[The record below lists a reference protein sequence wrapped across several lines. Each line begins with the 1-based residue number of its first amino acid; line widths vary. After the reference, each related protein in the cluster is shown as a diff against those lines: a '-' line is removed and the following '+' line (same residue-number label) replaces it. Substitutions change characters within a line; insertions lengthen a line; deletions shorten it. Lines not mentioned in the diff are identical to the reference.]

1 MDRVV
6 GRTQERGAVPS
17 RVLIVGG
24 LSGLIAGIAMGT
36 FMMIDSAATGMGF
49 WSPLE
54 VCMASF
60 VYRSEAAMIEKEM
73 MMHPGAPMMM
83 GPLNVGHLAVG
94 ALLHMGFSIVV
105 GLAFAL
111 ILFALARSGVSL
123 VRSWLGFVAASVVGA
138 GALYFVMMYLI
149 LPWANPL
156 MCNATPRTPFF
167 ISHLLYGAVFGLLAW
182 PLGERKAVLGES

>member
-1 MDRVV
+1 MDRAI
-6 GRTQERGAVPS
+6 GRSHEREAVPS
-17 RVLIVGG
+17 RLWLAGG
-24 LSGLIAGIAMGT
+24 AGGLIAGIAMGM

-111 ILFALARSGVSL
+111 ILFALARAGVAL
-123 VRSWLGFVAASVVGA
+123 VRSLPGFVAASVVGA
-138 GALYFVMMYLI
+138 GALYFVMMYLV

-156 MCNATPRTPFF
+156 MCHATSRTPFF
-167 ISHLLYGAVFGLLAW
+167 ISHLVFGAIFGLLAW
-182 PLGERKAVLGES
+182 PLGEREAVRTET